1 MNDVNLKE
9 LWRQSAEKE
18 GLEAKYR
25 DLKAQRRELAAQARQ
40 LEQAMHKE
48 QADVDRLEGRSLA
61 AFFYQAVGR
70 MDEKLDKERQEA
82 MAARVRYDAA
92 ARQLAAV
99 DADLQR
105 MEARLR
111 ALDGCEARYR
121 EALARR
127 MQQLRDAG
135 GPAAQELH
143 ECETRLEG
151 MRVHR
156 QELEEALQ
164 AGQKALPAADAALES
179 LDSAHGWG
187 TWDLV
192 GGGLVSDLAKYGHLD
207 DAQEQIERLQVALR
221 RFKTEL
227 ADVEIDADVQ
237 VTVDGFLKFADFFF
251 DNLFTDWAVL
261 DRIGQSQ
268 QQVQDTRR
276 QIERVLARLKRMAAA
291 QDSQME
297 DERERLEQIARE
309 AEG

>member
-164 AGQKALPAADAALES
+164 AGQ
-179 LDSAHGWG
+179 
-187 TWDLV
+187 
-192 GGGLVSDLAKYGHLD
+192 
-207 DAQEQIERLQVALR
+207 
-221 RFKTEL
+221 
-227 ADVEIDADVQ
+227 
-237 VTVDGFLKFADFFF
+237 
-251 DNLFTDWAVL
+251 
-261 DRIGQSQ
+261 
-268 QQVQDTRR
+268 
-276 QIERVLARLKRMAAA
+276 
-291 QDSQME
+291 
-297 DERERLEQIARE
+297 
-309 AEG
+309 

>member
-1 MNDVNLKE
+1 MTAK
-9 LWRQSAEKE
+9 RQQPRWFYLFAALLFLVLL
-18 GLEAKYR
+18 GLNAR
-25 DLKAQRRELAAQARQ
+25 D
-40 LEQAMHKE
+40 
-48 QADVDRLEGRSLA
+48 
-61 AFFYQAVGR
+61 Y
-70 MDEKLDKERQEA
+70 
-82 MAARVRYDAA
+82 
-92 ARQLAAV
+92 
-99 DADLQR
+99 LQGDP
-105 MEARLR
+105 AGDR
-111 ALDGCEARYR
+111 ALDLFLC
-121 EALARR
+121 
-127 MQQLRDAG
+127 
-135 GPAAQELH
+135 
-143 ECETRLEG
+143 G
-151 MRVHR
+151 MDG
-156 QELEEALQ
+156 LLFF
-164 AGQKALPAADAALES
+164 LL